1 MLPSSLRDTQT
12 DVAFWTSGNYSV
24 TTQETCF
31 HNSFGF
37 IIVTQCLYLNP
48 RRPVWVTKVN
58 RSVEVSTGMNKGMR
72 ELVEG
77 IEIWYCC
84 EILQTAAKP
93 ALSLFPL
100 QSLPIPLSHSLRL
113 SPSSPASLLLPSH
126 PSLSL
131 PSVCHTF
138 PPSFSSLSR
147 TFSNFSLSL
156 SISLY
161 RWTWMQNTVCWVH
174 LGVSA
179 VWRGANQSAALQSH
193 SFSWISTLR
202 SLISTYIKTTS
213 RSYAISLCIGMLYI
227 ICLST

>member
-1 MLPSSLRDTQT
+1 MCI
-12 DVAFWTSGNYSV
+12 WTSGNYSV

-93 ALSLFPL
+93 ALSLFPS

-113 SPSSPASLLLPSH
+113 SPSMPLSCYPLTP
-126 PSLSL
+126 LSL
-131 PSVCHTF
+131 CPRSAHFSPLV
-138 PPSFSSLSR
+138 SSLSR
-147 TFSNFSLSL
+147 NFSNFSLSL